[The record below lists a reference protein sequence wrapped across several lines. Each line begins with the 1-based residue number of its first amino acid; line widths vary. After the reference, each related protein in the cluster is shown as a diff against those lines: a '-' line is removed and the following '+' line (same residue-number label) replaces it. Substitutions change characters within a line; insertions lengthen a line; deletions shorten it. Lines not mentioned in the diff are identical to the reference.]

1 MTRQISFCDPDTNT
15 FYSSRV
21 FDQDASVTADEFVR
35 PYQNVRTLMDFM
47 DAITETES
55 SMPNQPLPGS
65 RLLIS
70 RGKPPV
76 PVDENFRIVCGIN
89 GIFIVPS

>member
-1 MTRQISFCDPDTNT
+1 MTRQISFYDPDANT
-15 FYSSRV
+15 YYSSRA
-21 FDQDASVTADEFVR
+21 FRQDASVTADEFVR
-35 PYQNVRTLMDFM
+35 PYRDVHTLMDFM
-47 DAITETES
+47 DAITETEAA
-55 SMPNQPLPGS
+55 MPDQPLPGS

-70 RGKPPV
+70 RGKPPE